1 MEDEYF
7 CQMLISFWIIIE
19 IPDGLNS
26 MYYLNYKIRKFKKYM
41 VVWIKEK
48 EVKDNKILCEIESII
63 NDILLRNLIGN
74 VTSDERDTI
83 IDLEHKNDSLLKKLK
98 KWLGG

>member
-1 MEDEYF
+1 
-7 CQMLISFWIIIE
+7 
-19 IPDGLNS
+19 
-26 MYYLNYKIRKFKKYM
+26 M

-63 NDILLRNLIGN
+63 NDILSRNLIGN

-83 IDLEHKNDSLLKKLK
+83 IALEHKKDSLLKKIEEVAWRLK
-98 KWLGG
+98 SRDV